1 MDAKQLKGRL
11 RRKIIMHML
20 FQIGGAV
27 VILGALFKSRFYLHV
42 QLLPIKEFGLANF
55 CFGFPSIFSR
65 NCNIKI
71 DFILYKLFT

>member
-27 VILGALFKSRFYLHV
+27 VILGALFKNTFENRAYNGRGCFRFRLGTEA
-42 QLLPIKEFGLANF
+42 I
-55 CFGFPSIFSR
+55 IF
-65 NCNIKI
+65 
-71 DFILYKLFT
+71 L